1 MPITKL
7 QILTAAAK
15 VAVAV
20 YKTYKSTKRK
30 DIMKTTRY
38 RFEQAVQEVKEDTT
52 SWLKDEFKSI
62 LESDKDFT
70 RKADYIGFS
79 IAGIDSKVASIDEE
93 IKELQE
99 LKKQLKSA
107 KEIALTTGAEV
118 FSEYGVEK
126 IEGAGISSI
135 TVTKASTK
143 SKTTLQILNEEAL
156 IKLGYFTLSLD
167 EDAVM
172 EVLSMSQ
179 DLENLSE
186 YARLDTEE
194 TTSAAKL
201 KINKRRGSSS
211 TNFVN
216 IIDNQE
222 IAA

>member
-1 MPITKL
+1 MLITIQLMELK
-7 QILTAAAK
+7 
-15 VAVAV
+15 
-20 YKTYKSTKRK
+20 
-30 DIMKTTRY
+30 MKTTRY
-38 RFEQAVQEVKEDTT
+38 RFEQAVQEVKADTT